1 MRTDEIALV
10 KVAVKRAKKKN
21 SVYEGLKAINRWK
34 KNHPNRILDDIL
46 HCYRKVIK
54 HGIIKDDVIYD
65 YFNTVRIHFSTYR
78 NDEFSPCRIVN
89 YEIPVTW

>member
-21 SVYEGLKAINRWK
+21 SVDEGFKAIYRWK

-46 HCYRKVIK
+46 H
-54 HGIIKDDVIYD
+54 
-65 YFNTVRIHFSTYR
+65 
-78 NDEFSPCRIVN
+78 
-89 YEIPVTW
+89 